1 MIRNVIGEGTIK
13 EIVGEPKKLKRL
25 NEVLGD
31 IDLTE
36 DEERFLIWLSGTDV
50 WTVENFLSVLKKYN
64 KEQGERI

>member
-13 EIVGEPKKLKRL
+13 EIVGEPKKLKKL

-36 DEERFLIWLSGTDV
+36 EEERFLIWLSSLDN
-50 WTVENFLSVLKKYN
+50 WTVENFLSVLEKYN
-64 KEQGERI
+64 KEHRKD